1 MLNWYLLI
9 RNWKRFTLLDLY
21 SFFVP
26 LEIISSKT
34 NDIALNNT
42 NTDKNTNT
50 DQNKITNEIKNTD
63 DVITGNN
70 SAGTRRR
77 RVAALNADI
86 IRKLT
91 DN

>member
-1 MLNWYLLI
+1 MVIINSKLEKVQFRRPLQLI
-9 RNWKRFTLLDLY
+9 I
-21 SFFVP
+21 P

-34 NDIALNNT
+34 NFIALHNA

-50 DQNKITNEIKNTD
+50 DQSKITNEIKNTD
-63 DVITGNN
+63 NVITGNN
-70 SAGTRRR
+70 SAVTRRW
-77 RVAALNADI
+77 RVAALNADT